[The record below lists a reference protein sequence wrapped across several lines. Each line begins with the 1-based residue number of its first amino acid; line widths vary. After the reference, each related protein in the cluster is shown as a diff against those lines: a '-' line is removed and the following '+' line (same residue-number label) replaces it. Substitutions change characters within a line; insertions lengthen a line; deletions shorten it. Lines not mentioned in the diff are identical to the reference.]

1 MFGQK
6 AEKSN
11 INNNFSASEDFYGVV
26 TVIIGIKQERCK
38 TWKLE
43 ILLSCMSESSINF
56 QMFI

>member
-26 TVIIGIKQERCK
+26 TVIIGIKQERSK
-38 TWKLE
+38 
-43 ILLSCMSESSINF
+43 N
-56 QMFI
+56 